1 VAPAGDARALLA
13 QGALSDAARAFAA
26 ALAPGARGRFTLQV
40 LVACAPENVQ
50 KAVSAVP
57 AEELL
62 VLPVNL
68 KGRACYRL
76 CWGVY
81 DSRPEAEA
89 ALGRLPSYFRQEG
102 ASPRLSPLVELLP

>member
-1 VAPAGDARALLA
+1 MAPAGDARALLA

-26 ALAPGARGRFTLQV
+26 SLRPGARGRFTLQV

-57 AEELL
+57 APELL
-62 VLPVNL
+62 VLPLDL

-81 DSRPEAEA
+81 DSRPAAEA
-89 ALGRLPSYFRQEG
+89 ALGTLPPYFRQGG
-102 ASPRLSPLVELLP
+102 ASPRLSPLVEILP